1 MAAALKK
8 NHSRRRLAALTFLSN
23 ISLDGSHRDT
33 KLALLPRNGVIYQ
46 GALQGLQE
54 NQNLG
59 FLEKKEAGGDT
70 EKICNYSQDDGTKP
84 ESPQK
89 GDRSFGSDSA
99 AITPAK
105 AAVTNFLE
113 QERNCPQLSPGAYSS
128 FRERAGTAGSDYS
141 LPERRVGSL
150 HYKKRITH
158 QTSTLSE
165 DIKHHYNSSSES
177 IGSVRSKSAS
187 QVTKLK
193 AKALNNLQSGC
204 VNSGIIPEV
213 TRELRLMQ
221 RPISGH
227 KFRDDRVIVVST
239 RRVPFLVFS
248 AIPYNKGQR
257 TSCWQNERG
266 NSPVFKSLA
275 VNNPIL
281 KRSELRKDAGR
292 RKNTIT
298 SRPLSAINDNLDTF
312 GLLGLER
319 AKDGQ
324 EISYG
329 QLLIPSRQF
338 LKEKKLLSGDPDS
351 VDVGYSGTNKHPIV
365 QRCLSYDAAA
375 HRNQH
380 ATESP
385 PLSLTTD
392 SKVFDWDEQSLQYN
406 PNLLDDPELI
416 AGKHRTLLTFTS
428 YMASVIDYVRPSDL
442 KKELND
448 KFKEKFPH
456 IQLTLSKLRSLKREM
471 RKIAK
476 MEYGIDLLTVAMA
489 YVYFEKLILRNVVTK
504 QTRKLCAGA
513 CLLLAAKLN
522 DVKGEVLKSLM
533 ERIESIFRLNRREL
547 VTSEFAVL
555 VALEF
560 GLHLPNREIIPHY
573 ERLVY
578 ES

>member
-8 NHSRRRLAALTFLSN
+8 NHSRRRLAAVTFLSN

-46 GALQGLQE
+46 KTLQE
-54 NQNLG
+54 NSNN
-59 FLEKKEAGGDT
+59 EAN
-70 EKICNYSQDDGTKP
+70 NYSINSKENLNNTKTNGAQQI
-84 ESPQK
+84 ESPLK
-89 GDRSFGSDSA
+89 ISGDSTSF
-99 AITPAK
+99 TPAK
-105 AAVTNFLE
+105 IAVNSFIE
-113 QERNCPQLSPGAYSS
+113 NERNHPQLSPGAYCS
-128 FRERAGTAGSDYS
+128 FRERAGTAGSEYS

-187 QVTKLK
+187 LVTKSK
-193 AKALNNLQSGC
+193 AKTFNSLQSGC
-204 VNSGIIPEV
+204 LNSEMIPEV
-213 TRELRLMQ
+213 TKELRLMQ
-221 RPISGH
+221 RPISNQ
-227 KFRDDRVIVVST
+227 KFRDDRLILVSAK
-239 RRVPFLVFS
+239 RVPFLVFS

-257 TSCWQNERG
+257 TSW
-266 NSPVFKSLA
+266 
-275 VNNPIL
+275 
-281 KRSELRKDAGR
+281 SELRKDAGR
-292 RKNTIT
+292 RKNTIG
-298 SRPLSAINDNLDTF
+298 SRPLSAINDNLDTY
-312 GLLGLER
+312 GLLGIER

-338 LKEKKLLSGDPDS
+338 VREKKLLNNDNDV
-351 VDVGYSGTNKHPIV
+351 VDASFQAQKHHLV
-365 QRCLSYDAAA
+365 SRYLSYDSTS

-380 ATESP
+380 VTESP
-385 PLSLTTD
+385 PLSLTVD
-392 SKVFDWDEQSLQYN
+392 SKAFDWDEQILQYN

-448 KFKEKFPH
+448 KFREKFPH

-522 DVKGEVLKSLM
+522 DVKGEVLKSLI
-533 ERIESIFRLNRREL
+533 ERIENVFRLNRKEL
-547 VTSEFAVL
+547 ITSEFAVL
-555 VALEF
+555 VTLEF

>member
-33 KLALLPRNGVIYQ
+33 KFAVLSRSGPSHARRFSDGQSEQQQTVLEVCRNADFEPSMEEVLDVVCPPEETHNLSQNETI
-46 GALQGLQE
+46 E
-54 NQNLG
+54 NN
-59 FLEKKEAGGDT
+59 
-70 EKICNYSQDDGTKP
+70 
-84 ESPQK
+84 SPQPVHK
-89 GDRSFGSDSA
+89 GTDHNSFSSDSDGLL
-99 AITPAK
+99 TPAK
-105 AAVTNFLE
+105 AAVTMFLE
-113 QERNCPQLSPGAYSS
+113 QERNHMQFSCGMHSS
-128 FRERAGTAGSDYS
+128 FRERTGTTGSDYS

-150 HYKKRITH
+150 HYKKRISH

-165 DIKHHYNSSSES
+165 DIKHQYNSSNES
-177 IGSVRSKSAS
+177 IGSIHSKAQSSKPKTKAVNNVQPVSA
-187 QVTKLK
+187 
-193 AKALNNLQSGC
+193 
-204 VNSGIIPEV
+204 NSSIIPEI
-213 TRELRLMQ
+213 TKELRLMQ
-221 RPISGH
+221 RPVNGC
-227 KFRDDRVIVVST
+227 KFGDDRMVLVSNQH
-239 RRVPFLVFS
+239 VPFVIFS

-257 TSCWQNERG
+257 SSW
-266 NSPVFKSLA
+266 
-275 VNNPIL
+275 
-281 KRSELRKDAGR
+281 SELRKDTCR
-292 RKNTIT
+292 RKNV
-298 SRPLSAINDNLDTF
+298 SSQRPLSAINDSIDPF
-312 GLLGLER
+312 RLLGIEH

-329 QLLIPSRQF
+329 QLLVPSRQF
-338 LKEKKLLSGDPDS
+338 QRDKKMMNLNENEPMELTHFIP
-351 VDVGYSGTNKHPIV
+351 NKHHVV
-365 QRCLSYDAAA
+365 QRCLSYDTATNRA
-375 HRNQH
+375 HYI
-380 ATESP
+380 TSESP
-385 PLSLTTD
+385 PLSFSVD
-392 SKVFDWDEQSLQYN
+392 SKVHDWDEQSAQYN

-476 MEYGIDLLTVAMA
+476 LEYGIDLLTVAMA
-489 YVYFEKLILRNVVTK
+489 YVYFEKLILRNIVTK

-522 DVKGEVLKSLM
+522 DVKGDILKSLI
-533 ERIESIFRLNRREL
+533 ERIEGVFRLNRKDL
-547 VTSEFAVL
+547 ITSEFAVL

-560 GLHLPNREIIPHY
+560 GLHLPTWEIFPHY
-573 ERLVY
+573 QRLIY